1 MENLERTIDR
11 QPQGTEMNFIERNND
26 EIVTTF
32 EALNIGGKIRFLSNL
47 LENEAK
53 ILNIDR
59 DGSGNVRV
67 VVKND
72 NYIKL
77 K

>member
-1 MENLERTIDR
+1 MEKFERTIDGESR
-11 QPQGTEMNFIERNND
+11 ASEMNFIERNNED
-26 EIVTTF
+26 IVTTF
-32 EALNIGGKIRFLSNL
+32 EALNTGGKIRFLSDL
-47 LENEAK
+47 LVNETK
-53 ILNIDR
+53 IINIDR
-59 DGSGNVRV
+59 DDSGNVRF

>member
-1 MENLERTIDR
+1 MEHLERTIDIESKA
-11 QPQGTEMNFIERNND
+11 TKTNFIERNNE
-26 EIVTTF
+26 EIVTAF
-32 EALNIGGKIRFLSNL
+32 EALNMGGKIRFLSDL
-47 LENEAK
+47 LESEAK

-59 DGSGNVRV
+59 DGSGNVRFV
-67 VVKND
+67 VNND